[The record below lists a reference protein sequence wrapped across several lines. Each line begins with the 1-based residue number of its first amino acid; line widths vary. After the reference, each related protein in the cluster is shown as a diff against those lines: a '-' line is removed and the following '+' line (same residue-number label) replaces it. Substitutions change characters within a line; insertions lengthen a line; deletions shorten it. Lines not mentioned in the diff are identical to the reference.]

1 MAGKCKDCGS
11 EERVRNGVV
20 HGKQRYKCKICG
32 LNYREGDERVK
43 YSDEKRIRVIKW
55 YLEGA
60 GIRSIERMEGVPNPL
75 IIHWI
80 RKFGKLMERKIKCV
94 DLPKEVRDVQILEID
109 ELFSYCQKKL
119 KESTYGFVLIGNEVR
134 LLTLK

>member
-1 MAGKCKDCGS
+1 MVLRRLWDK
-11 EERVRNGVV
+11 V
-20 HGKQRYKCKICG
+20 
-32 LNYREGDERVK
+32 
-43 YSDEKRIRVIKW
+43 
-55 YLEGA
+55 
-60 GIRSIERMEGVPNPL
+60 IERMEGVPNPL

>member
-1 MAGKCKDCGS
+1 MVGKCKDCGS

-60 GIRSIERMEGVPNPL
+60 GIRSIDRYPRVEPVVLYASRLQLNFQL
-75 IIHWI
+75 TW
-80 RKFGKLMERKIKCV
+80 
-94 DLPKEVRDVQILEID
+94 ILESLMFYVASNSFFI
-109 ELFSYCQKKL
+109 YTNT
-119 KESTYGFVLIGNEVR
+119 TYEVAR
-134 LLTLK
+134 